1 MTSLRQ
7 RIQVPTLTISRLKFQ
22 YSRCSS
28 DGIRQVGVDTDI
40 PRNPSWSCGNSRLPP
55 YKKPLVAPWPVASVA
70 LKWNPWSIWFR
81 DEIVRWMY
89 HVSDA
94 SETVSPLGSSGLGR
108 SRPCQSCKKL
118 GQKLGERALSQQKKS
133 LNRNK
138 TCLCSNHRK
147 GMWSC
152 GSWSLYQYIYIYTWS
167 VLCVYIYIHIILLS
181 IYTLFEV
188 ESEVRPHCTASR
200 CRVLICHNQDRSS
213 SLNRS

>member
-152 GSWSLYQYIYIYTWS
+152 GSWSLYQYIYIY
-167 VLCVYIYIHIILLS
+167 VKCLMCIYIYTHYTAIHLHPVWGRI
-181 IYTLFEV
+181 
-188 ESEVRPHCTASR
+188 
-200 CRVLICHNQDRSS
+200 RS
-213 SLNRS
+213 